1 MKGKIWD
8 WYAPIYKRAMRAEE
22 RSYAFLYRRIPKLI
36 RGKEVLE
43 LATGPGLL
51 AKRVAPVTKRML
63 ATDYSAGMIAEAKKG
78 ACPKNLRFEVADAL
92 SLPYAD
98 ASFDAV
104 IIVNALHLLP
114 EPERALREIARV
126 LRPDGIL
133 IAPNFVKQRKSLRS
147 RCWEAL
153 LSLAGVRFANQWTAA
168 EYRDFLRK
176 NGWELVFY
184 KELRVRMSLL
194 YTECKRKSK
203 RDKLSVVPTS
213 GQN

>member
-8 WYAPIYKRAMRAEE
+8 LYAPIYSRAMRAEE

-51 AKRVAPVTKRML
+51 AKRIAPVTKRML

-133 IAPNFVKQRKSLRS
+133 IAPNFVKKRERLAG
-147 RCWEAL
+147 RCWEL
-153 LSLAGVRFANQWTAA
+153 LLVLAGLRFTNQRTAA

-184 KELRVRMSLL
+184 KELRARMPLL
-194 YTECKRKSK
+194 YTECKR
-203 RDKLSVVPTS
+203 RA
-213 GQN
+213 N

>member
-8 WYAPIYKRAMRAEE
+8 LYAPIYSRAMRAEE
-22 RSYAFLYRRIPKLI
+22 RSYAFLYRRIPKLV
-36 RGKEVLE
+36 RAKEVLE
-43 LATGPGLL
+43 LATGPGVL
-51 AKRVAPVTKRML
+51 AKRIAPVTERML

-133 IAPNFVKQRKSLRS
+133 IAPNFVKKRERFVD
-147 RCWEAL
+147 RCWEAVL
-153 LSLAGVRFANQWTAA
+153 RLVGVRFEHQWTAG
-168 EYRDFLRK
+168 EY
-176 NGWELVFY
+176 LVFSEIMVGSRCFIR
-184 KELRVRMSLL
+184 KCRR
-194 YTECKRKSK
+194 ECPFSM
-203 RDKLSVVPTS
+203 
-213 GQN
+213 

>member
-8 WYAPIYKRAMRAEE
+8 LYAPIYSRAMRAEE
-22 RSYAFLYRRIPKLI
+22 RSYAFLYRRIPKLV
-36 RGKEVLE
+36 RAKEVLE
-43 LATGPGLL
+43 LATGPGVL
-51 AKRVAPVTKRML
+51 AKRIAPVTKRML
-63 ATDYSAGMIAEAKKG
+63 ATDYSEGMIAEAKKG
-78 ACPKNLRFEVADAL
+78 ACPNNLRFEVADAL

-133 IAPNFVKQRKSLRS
+133 IAPNFVKRRESLRT

-153 LSLAGVRFANQWTAA
+153 LSLAGVRFTNQWTAA

-184 KELRVRMSLL
+184 KELRERMPLL

>member
-51 AKRVAPVTKRML
+51 AKRVAPVTKCML

-104 IIVNALHLLP
+104 VIVNALHLLP
-114 EPERALREIARV
+114 EPERALREMARV
-126 LRPDGIL
+126 LRPDGVL
-133 IAPNFVKQRKSLRS
+133 IAPNFVKQRESLLTRF
-147 RCWEAL
+147 WEAL
-153 LSLAGVRFANQWTAA
+153 LSLAGLRFANQWTPE
-168 EYRDFLRK
+168 EYLDFLKK
-176 NGWELVFY
+176 NGWEVRFY
-184 KELRVRMSLL
+184 KVMQARMPLI
-194 YTECKRKSK
+194 YTECRRARQS
-203 RDKLSVVPTS
+203 
-213 GQN
+213 

>member
-51 AKRVAPVTKRML
+51 AKRIAPVTKRML
-63 ATDYSAGMIAEAKKG
+63 ATDYSEGMIAEAKKG
-78 ACPKNLRFEVADAL
+78 ACPRNLRFEVADAL

-133 IAPNFVKQRKSLRS
+133 IAPNFVKKRERLAG
-147 RCWEAL
+147 RCWEL
-153 LSLAGVRFANQWTAA
+153 LLVLAGLRFTNQWTAE
-168 EYRDFLRK
+168 EYRAFLEK
-176 NGWELVFY
+176 YGWEVLFS
-184 KELRVRMSLL
+184 KELRARMPLL
-194 YTECKRKSK
+194 YTECKR
-203 RDKLSVVPTS
+203 RA
-213 GQN
+213 N

>member
-51 AKRVAPVTKRML
+51 AKRIAPVTKRML

-126 LRPDGIL
+126 LRPERLAG
-133 IAPNFVKQRKSLRS
+133 
-147 RCWEAL
+147 RCWEL
-153 LSLAGVRFANQWTAA
+153 LLALAGLRFTNQWTAE
-168 EYRDFLRK
+168 EYRAFLEK
-176 NGWELVFY
+176 YGWEVLFY
-184 KELRVRMSLL
+184 KELRARMPLL

>member
-51 AKRVAPVTKRML
+51 AKRIAPVTKRML
-63 ATDYSAGMIAEAKKG
+63 ATDYSEGMIAEAKKG

-133 IAPNFVKQRKSLRS
+133 IAPNFVKKRERFVD
-147 RCWEAL
+147 RCWEAVL
-153 LSLAGVRFANQWTAA
+153 RLVGVRFEHQWTAG
-168 EYRDFLRK
+168 EYLVFFRD
-176 NGWELVFY
+176 NGWEPLFY
-184 KELRVRMSLL
+184 KEMQARMPFL
-194 YTECKRKSK
+194 YVECRRS
-203 RDKLSVVPTS
+203 
-213 GQN
+213 

>member
-51 AKRVAPVTKRML
+51 AKRIAPVTKRML

-133 IAPNFVKQRKSLRS
+133 IAPNFVKKRERLAG
-147 RCWEAL
+147 RCWEL
-153 LSLAGVRFANQWTAA
+153 LLVLAGLRFTNQWTAE
-168 EYRDFLRK
+168 EYRAFLEK
-176 NGWELVFY
+176 YGWEVLFY
-184 KELRVRMSLL
+184 KELRARMPLL
-194 YTECKRKSK
+194 YTECKR
-203 RDKLSVVPTS
+203 RA
-213 GQN
+213 N

>member
-22 RSYAFLYRRIPKLI
+22 RSYAFLYRRISKLI

-51 AKRVAPVTKRML
+51 AKRIAPVTKRML

-133 IAPNFVKQRKSLRS
+133 IAPNFVKKRERLAG
-147 RCWEAL
+147 RCWEL
-153 LSLAGVRFANQWTAA
+153 LLVLAGLRFTNQWTAE
-168 EYRDFLRK
+168 EYRAFLEK
-176 NGWELVFY
+176 YGWEVLFY
-184 KELRVRMSLL
+184 KELRARMPLL
-194 YTECKRKSK
+194 YTECKR
-203 RDKLSVVPTS
+203 RA
-213 GQN
+213 N

>member
-51 AKRVAPVTKRML
+51 AKRVAPVTKCML
-63 ATDYSAGMIAEAKKG
+63 ATDYSEGMIAEAKKG

-133 IAPNFVKQRKSLRS
+133 IAPNFVKKREHFVG
-147 RCWEAL
+147 RCWEAVL
-153 LSLAGVRFANQWTAA
+153 GLVGVRFEHQWTVG
-168 EYRDFLRK
+168 EYLAFSEIMVGSCCFIRK
-176 NGWELVFY
+176 
-184 KELRVRMSLL
+184 RRR
-194 YTECKRKSK
+194 ECPFSM
-203 RDKLSVVPTS
+203 
-213 GQN
+213 

>member
-8 WYAPIYKRAMRAEE
+8 WYAPVYSRVMRAEE
-22 RSYAFLYRRIPKLI
+22 RSYAYLYRRISKLV

-43 LATGPGLL
+43 LATGPGAL
-51 AKRVAPVTKRML
+51 AKRIAPVTKRML

-133 IAPNFVKQRKSLRS
+133 IAPNFVKQRENLLTRS
-147 RCWEAL
+147 WEAL
-153 LSLAGVRFANQWTAA
+153 LSLAGLRFANQWTPE
-168 EYRDFLRK
+168 EYLDFLKK
-176 NGWELVFY
+176 NGWEVRFY
-184 KELRVRMSLL
+184 KAMQARMPLL
-194 YTECKRKSK
+194 YAEC
-203 RDKLSVVPTS
+203 
-213 GQN
+213 GIG

>member
-1 MKGKIWD
+1 MKRKIWD
-8 WYAPIYKRAMRAEE
+8 LYAPIYSRAMRAEE
-22 RSYAFLYRRIPKLI
+22 RSYAFLYRRIPKLV
-36 RGKEVLE
+36 RAKEVLE
-43 LATGPGLL
+43 LATGPGVL
-51 AKRVAPVTKRML
+51 AKRIAPVTKRML

-133 IAPNFVKQRKSLRS
+133 IAPNFVKQRENLLTRS
-147 RCWEAL
+147 WEAL
-153 LSLAGVRFANQWTAA
+153 LSLAGLRFANQWTPE
-168 EYRDFLRK
+168 EYLDFLKK
-176 NGWELVFY
+176 NGWEVRFY
-184 KELRVRMSLL
+184 KAMQARMPLL
-194 YTECKRKSK
+194 YAEC
-203 RDKLSVVPTS
+203 
-213 GQN
+213 GIG

>member
-51 AKRVAPVTKRML
+51 AKRIAPVTKHML
-63 ATDYSAGMIAEAKKG
+63 ATDYSEGMIAEAKKG
-78 ACPKNLRFEVADAL
+78 ACPNNLRFEVADAL

-104 IIVNALHLLP
+104 VIVNALHLLP
-114 EPERALREIARV
+114 EPERALREMARV
-126 LRPDGIL
+126 LRPDGVL
-133 IAPNFVKQRKSLRS
+133 IAPNFVKQRESLLTRF
-147 RCWEAL
+147 WEAL
-153 LSLAGVRFANQWTAA
+153 LSLAGLRFANQWTPE
-168 EYRDFLRK
+168 EYLDFLKK
-176 NGWELVFY
+176 NGWEVRFY
-184 KELRVRMSLL
+184 KVMQARMPLI
-194 YTECKRKSK
+194 YTECRRARQS
-203 RDKLSVVPTS
+203 
-213 GQN
+213 

>member
-51 AKRVAPVTKRML
+51 AKRIAPVTKRML
-63 ATDYSAGMIAEAKKG
+63 ATDYSEGMIAEAKKG
-78 ACPKNLRFEVADAL
+78 ACPNNLRFEVADAMD
-92 SLPYAD
+92 LPYAD

-114 EPERALREIARV
+114 EPGRALREIARV

-133 IAPNFVKQRKSLRS
+133 IAPNFVKQRESLRT

-153 LSLAGVRFANQWTAA
+153 LSLAGLRFANQWTPEA
-168 EYRDFLRK
+168 YLDFLKK
-176 NGWELVFY
+176 NGWEVRFY
-184 KELRVRMSLL
+184 KVMQARMPLI
-194 YTECKRKSK
+194 YTECRRARQS
-203 RDKLSVVPTS
+203 
-213 GQN
+213 

>member
-51 AKRVAPVTKRML
+51 AKRIAPVTKRML
-63 ATDYSAGMIAEAKKG
+63 ATDYSEGMIAEAKKG
-78 ACPKNLRFEVADAL
+78 ACPKNLRFEVADAMD
-92 SLPYAD
+92 LPYAD

-133 IAPNFVKQRKSLRS
+133 IAPNFVKKRERFVDC
-147 RCWEAL
+147 CWEAVL
-153 LSLAGVRFANQWTAA
+153 RLVGVRFEHQWTAG
-168 EYRDFLRK
+168 EYLAFFRD
-176 NGWELVFY
+176 NGWEPLFY
-184 KELRVRMSLL
+184 KEMQARMPFL
-194 YTECKRKSK
+194 YVECGRS
-203 RDKLSVVPTS
+203 
-213 GQN
+213 